1 MQEIPRDSLDDAD
14 MYVGRHRGASL
25 RRLRAVGLRIGG
37 FLFSRTSISST
48 VFSHPGRRL
57 RATPMCGR
65 VSPHGTWIAE
75 V

>member
-1 MQEIPRDSLDDAD
+1 MQEIPRDGLGYAD
-14 MYVGRHRGASL
+14 MYVGRHQGASL
-25 RRLRAVGLRIGG
+25 RRRRAVGLRIGG
-37 FLFSRTSISST
+37 FLFSRTSRST